1 MASTLKLNTLTGAS
15 TAGSIAV
22 TGEGNSTTTNLQQGL
37 CKAWG
42 NLDGTGTI
50 GHLDSFNMS
59 SPTDVGTGAFTL
71 SFTNNMANTSYSTI
85 GSAKESTGGTH
96 ASDGVDRILNPSRV
110 VLATSDVKVTAIN
123 LSNALR
129 DCDENAAQ
137 ICGDL
142 A

>member
-1 MASTLKLNTLTGAS
+1 MASILKVNTFTGAS

-37 CKAWG
+37 CKAWC

-59 SPTDVGTGAFTL
+59 SPTDVGPGAFTL

>member
-1 MASTLKLNTLTGAS
+1 
-15 TAGSIAV
+15 
-22 TGEGNSTTTNLQQGL
+22 
-37 CKAWG
+37 
-42 NLDGTGTI
+42 
-50 GHLDSFNMS
+50 MS